1 MKKIKSRLSRLW
13 LIVRCWLIKK
23 LGGFVE
29 QKSITNVTRYTSIQ
43 FTPVKLM
50 AKTEIN
56 MEMIYELGESKAFTY
71 AIRDLADRV
80 AELLITQ
87 NHLILECYDDRRLH
101 RRVYAARLYLVPP
114 KAAAMYDEPMTAKNE
129 SEGRYAY

>member
-13 LIVRCWLIKK
+13 LTVRCWLIKK
-23 LGGFVE
+23 LGGFTE
-29 QKSITNVTRYTSIQ
+29 QQSITNVARYTSIQ

>member
-23 LGGFVE
+23 LGGFTE
-29 QKSITNVTRYTSIQ
+29 QQSITNVARYTSIQ

>member
-23 LGGFVE
+23 LGGFTE
-29 QKSITNVTRYTSIQ
+29 QQSITNVARYTSIQ
-43 FTPVKLM
+43 FTPVKLV

-87 NHLILECYDDRRLH
+87 NHLILECCDDRRLH

-114 KAAAMYDEPMTAKNE
+114 KAAAWYDEPMTAKDE

>member
-23 LGGFVE
+23 LGGFTE
-29 QKSITNVTRYTSIQ
+29 QQSITNVARYTSIQ
-43 FTPVKLM
+43 FTPVKLV

-101 RRVYAARLYLVPP
+101 QRVYAARLYLVPP
-114 KAAAMYDEPMTAKNE
+114 KAAAMYDEPMTVKIG

>member
-1 MKKIKSRLSRLW
+1 MKKIKSSLSRIW
-13 LIVRCWLIKK
+13 LRVRHWLIKK

-29 QKSITNVTRYTSIQ
+29 QKSITNVARYTSIQ
-43 FTPVKLM
+43 FTPVKLA
-50 AKTEIN
+50 AKTEFN
-56 MEMIYELGESKAFTY
+56 MEMIYALGESKAFTY

-87 NHLILECYDDRRLH
+87 NLLILECCDDCRLH
-101 RRVYAARLYLVPP
+101 QRVYSARLYLVPP
-114 KAAAMYDEPMTAKNE
+114 KAAAMYDGPMTAKNE